1 MSNAAA
7 ESPAAYVLATQFH
20 DLVEEMSEGL
30 ADEHLHLAMEL
41 RKYAEGIVGNVGAA
55 EAPYAVER
63 RQSHYQ
69 MAFSAVCACAAGCDL
84 VFRLRLAP
92 AEQARRATRVLR
104 SLAGAIRPIA
114 EEGMEPRSELEEAIL
129 GEVFGGDGDAE
140 PWDGEDD
147 DDGGW

>member
-20 DLVEEMSEGL
+20 DLMEEMSDSL

-69 MAFSAVCACAAGCDL
+69 MAFSAACGCAAGCDL
-84 VFRLRLAP
+84 VRRLRLAP
-92 AEQARRATRVLR
+92 AEQARRATLLLR
-104 SLAGAIRPIA
+104 SLATAIQPIA

-129 GEVFGGDGDAE
+129 GEVLGGDLDGE
-140 PWDGEDD
+140 PWEAEDD
-147 DDGGW
+147 DDGAW